1 MDTHVLKVV
10 GWNPSTIYFS
20 HLFVVKIVISVRKRL
35 KINKK
40 GWPIFKNNK
49 MGRGSGQGGQSAP
62 RFEPKIILS
71 LN

>member
-40 GWPIFKNNK
+40 GWPILKTIK
-49 MGRGSGQGGQSAP
+49 WAVVVVKGV
-62 RFEPKIILS
+62 KVLHV
-71 LN
+71 LNLKLFFH